1 MARIAFRMRV
11 QEGKLDEYI
20 AHHAAVWPELL
31 NDMHEAGF
39 RNYSIFHDG
48 LDLFAFLECD
58 DWEAANARLAE
69 SDANRRWQAFMS
81 NYLEAPVDAESGPS
95 RLMPEIFRME

>member
-11 QEGKLDEYI
+11 QPGKLDEYI

-31 NDMHEAGF
+31 ADMHAAGF
-39 RNYSIFHDG
+39 RNYSIFNNG
-48 LDLFAFLECD
+48 LDLFACLECD
-58 DWEAANARLAE
+58 DWDAANARLVG
-69 SDANRRWQAFMS
+69 SDANRRWQEFMS
-81 NYLEAPVDAESGPS
+81 EFLEAAVDPEAGPT